1 MTEKISG
8 GAFKQMVAFGA
19 ACITREKQAINDL
32 NVFPVPDGDTGT
44 NMSLTIQ
51 TAAAELKKCEPAT
64 VGEAAKITASALLRG
79 ARGNS
84 GVILSLLFRGLSK
97 SAKGL
102 EEMDG
107 VQLAAAMS
115 EGVTTAYG
123 AVMKPAEGTVLTVSR
138 LAAARAEEAAQEQNC
153 AEYVLAE
160 AIATG
165 YETLAETTEMNP
177 VLKKA
182 GVVDA
187 GGKGYLII
195 LEGMLSSLRGE
206 PMPEVEEEPEHDKAD
221 FAAIGD
227 EDITFAFDTVFIVRK
242 NDPNVDLAPFRAY
255 LDSIG
260 DSLVIGEDDESFKVH
275 VHTDTPGEAL
285 TAAQRYGTLELA
297 KIENMR
303 TQAADLAAGRKA
315 QSTDDLDAIEAE
327 LEQAEQAEVPAE
339 KRYGFLAVCAGD
351 GLAAAFRDLGV
362 DRVVSGGQTMN
373 PSTEAILREVNHT
386 PSEIVFVLPNNKNIV
401 MAAQQCVGLTEK
413 QVIVVPTH
421 SIPQGISA
429 MMSVD
434 TAEEDPQAILAAM
447 TEAAAAVTTAQI
459 TYAAR
464 NSDFDGFAINEG
476 DYLALLD
483 GKLFGTERDITSL
496 LTRLA
501 ALAAER
507 GTSLHSR
514 QELERLQAQ
523 MHTDRAGREA
533 LLERFRRS
541 NEEAGREMDIHRQKA
556 EELRTQCG
564 RLKEQ
569 LASLATEKLE
579 LERRRTQQNQEMQR
593 CNEEVLHTEREV
605 ARLEQQKNAA
615 AMEEKNI
622 LDKLWERYELSHSE
636 AQSQRMELESIPKA
650 TRRIGELNREI
661 KSLGT
666 PNIGAI
672 EEFDRVNTRYTY
684 LSEQRTDVEKAK
696 EELTGVIDE
705 ITRQMTEIFAQQF
718 RLLNESFQETFL
730 ELFGGGKARLELEDE
745 NDILGCGIE
754 IKVQPPGKQLK
765 TITLLSGGEKA
776 FVAIALYFAIMKV
789 HPTPFCVMDEI
800 EAALDEANVV
810 RYARYM
816 RRIAGK
822 TQFIVITHRR
832 GTMEEAD
839 VLYGVTMQERGVSR
853 ILTINLNDMAKELK
867 IK

>member
-464 NSDFDGFAINEG
+464 NSDFGGFAINEG

-507 GTSLHSR
+507 
-514 QELERLQAQ
+514 
-523 MHTDRAGREA
+523 EA
-533 LLERFRRS
+533 AFVTLFYGEGVS
-541 NEEAGREMDIHRQKA
+541 QEEAEAAQALFTKA
-556 EELRTQCG
+556 CPE
-564 RLKEQ
+564 
-569 LASLATEKLE
+569 TE
-579 LERRRTQQNQEMQR
+579 
-593 CNEEVLHTEREV
+593 V
-605 ARLEQQKNAA
+605 
-615 AMEEKNI
+615 
-622 LDKLWERYELSHSE
+622 S
-636 AQSQRMELESIPKA
+636 
-650 TRRIGELNREI
+650 
-661 KSLGT
+661 
-666 PNIGAI
+666 
-672 EEFDRVNTRYTY
+672 
-684 LSEQRTDVEKAK
+684 
-696 EELTGVIDE
+696 
-705 ITRQMTEIFAQQF
+705 
-718 RLLNESFQETFL
+718 
-730 ELFGGGKARLELEDE
+730 
-745 NDILGCGIE
+745 
-754 IKVQPPGKQLK
+754 
-765 TITLLSGGEKA
+765 LLSGGQP
-776 FVAIALYFAIMKV
+776 VYYYTIS
-789 HPTPFCVMDEI
+789 I
-800 EAALDEANVV
+800 E
-810 RYARYM
+810 
-816 RRIAGK
+816 
-822 TQFIVITHRR
+822 
-832 GTMEEAD
+832 
-839 VLYGVTMQERGVSR
+839 
-853 ILTINLNDMAKELK
+853 
-867 IK
+867 